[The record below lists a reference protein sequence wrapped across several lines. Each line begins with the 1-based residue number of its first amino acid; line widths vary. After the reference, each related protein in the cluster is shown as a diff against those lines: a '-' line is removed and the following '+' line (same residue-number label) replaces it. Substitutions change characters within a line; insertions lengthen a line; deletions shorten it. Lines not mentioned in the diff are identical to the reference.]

1 MMRIAVIASLA
12 AASFASLPN
21 DQGVIAPDD
30 AKAQELKELLAL
42 DSFNVTSSDAEQN
55 RMHAVCDM
63 EYRLSKKFSSPT
75 LGINLID
82 AGAPQLPFNPFTMP
96 LAAVNAHIA
105 MLNKQKEYL
114 EAQSKAFGGS
124 SSATT
129 ASPSTELLTIASG
142 AAAGTCNVDPAAP
155 YACITARQATMG
167 TKVAFTTSQ
176 EMPAGYKLVFT
187 ITGMVGTTKTKLM
200 SANMVITSSA
210 GATSSPISDN
220 GGTATTA
227 DDGNAKY
234 SDNTDYSRT
243 EANTEAGG
251 FKMISSD
258 DNSVAAGFAAFATNA
273 HTIVDKVTSF
283 SMTIGPLAKAL
294 KQIKGGS
301 LKLGE
306 GVYAWTNRATTAGL
320 KEQIE
325 GAVLDASGTVLST
338 STQTVPM

>member
-12 AASFASLPN
+12 AASFAALPN

-55 RMHAVCDM
+55 RMHAICDM

-129 ASPSTELLTIASG
+129 ASPSTELLTIAAG
-142 AAAGTCNVDPAAP
+142 AAAGTCNIDPAAP

-176 EMPAGYKLVFT
+176 EMPAAYKLVFT
-187 ITGMVGTTKTKLM
+187 FTGMVGTTKTNLLTADGALTA
-200 SANMVITSSA
+200 SAAAV
-210 GATSSPISDN
+210 GVISDD

-234 SDNTDYSRT
+234 SDGTDYTRT
-243 EANTEAGG
+243 QAATEDGG
-251 FKMISSD
+251 FKQIHMD
-258 DNSVAAGFAAFATNA
+258 DNSAVPSEYAALAGQA
-273 HTIVDKVTSF
+273 HTLKNKLTTF

-301 LKLGE
+301 LKLGA
-306 GVYAWTNRATTAGL
+306 GVYTWASRSVAAGL
-320 KEQIE
+320 KEQVE